1 MNKIDSNV
9 TGLAYAEEVT
19 LKVLPGTAGA
29 DAIWRALEPNSYSD
43 LGGEITNVARNPI
56 NASRQRQKGTVTD
69 LDASG
74 GFNTDYTQSN
84 LQRLLQGFFF
94 ADARE
99 KPDTVPINGTA
110 IPFVTVD
117 ANSYNAA
124 SGLNIFK
131 VGHLCLAS
139 GFGLIANDGLF
150 RVTAIGDAAVAA
162 SNITAQVGVTFTATT
177 AGTGPN
183 GVTSIRMIDSGV
195 GFGVV
200 DGSAIAVTVEAITVD
215 IRKVGDAIRTR
226 TEIAALFGAANTPL
240 AGVIIA
246 AVTAAGGT
254 AAAAGAASFFT
265 GGLAAIATGTLTTN
279 KVLSVEASAP
289 AASRVQAVGFQ
300 FPASDISFVASS
312 SQLKMISAATD
323 LTTLGLTPGEW
334 IFVGG
339 DSSGLAFDTNGTGYA
354 RVKSIAATNV
364 EFSETTFTAATDAG
378 TGKTIQIFFGIVI
391 RNEKDPSLIVRRSYQ
406 IERQLG
412 EDDDGTQAEY
422 LLGSIPNEFTLNIPQ
437 ADKMNA
443 DLTFISM
450 DNEFVTGTEGIKD
463 GSRIA
468 IPGEA
473 AYNTS
478 SDIYRLRMNIVDP
491 TALNNASLFGYVTEM
506 TLAINNNVS
515 PSKAVAVLGAFDA
528 TAGDFEVSGSVTA
541 YFTTVAAVRAVRN
554 NADVS
559 LNLIAAQDNA
569 GVAFDVP
576 LVSLG
581 GGRLN
586 VEKDAAIMLPLEAA
600 GAENALG
607 YTMLA
612 TFFPYLPTVGMPA

>member
-1 MNKIDSNV
+1 VNKIDSNV
-9 TGLAYAEEVT
+9 TGLAYAEEAT
-19 LKVLPGTAGA
+19 LKVLPGVDGA
-29 DAIWRALEPNSYSD
+29 DAIWRGLEPNSYSD

-94 ADARE
+94 ATARE
-99 KPDTVPINGTA
+99 KPSTEPLNASKVVVTAINGANGFTA
-110 IPFVTVD
+110 
-117 ANSYNAA
+117 AA
-124 SGLNIFK
+124 GLGVFK
-131 VGHLCLAS
+131 VGHLVLATAFGIAANNGLAQVSAVAS
-139 GFGLIANDGLF
+139 GL
-150 RVTAIGDAAVAA
+150 
-162 SNITAQVGVTFTATT
+162 
-177 AGTGPN
+177 
-183 GVTSIRMIDSGV
+183 
-195 GFGVV
+195 
-200 DGSAIAVTVEAITVD
+200 VTVTKVLAAEA
-215 IRKVGDAIRTR
+215 A
-226 TEIAALFGAANTPL
+226 PP
-240 AGVIIA
+240 
-246 AVTAAGGT
+246 
-254 AAAAGAASFFT
+254 AAAKF
-265 GGLAAIATGTLTTN
+265 
-279 KVLSVEASAP
+279 E
-289 AASRVQAVGFQ
+289 AVGFQ
-300 FPASDISFVASS
+300 FPATDVSLVASATGV
-312 SQLKMISAATD
+312 KMVSAATN

-334 IFVGG
+334 IFIGG
-339 DSSGLAFDTNGTGYA
+339 DSAGTSFASNDPGYG
-354 RVKSIAATNV
+354 RIKSISAT
-364 EFSETTFTAATDAG
+364 EIAFSETTFVATSEPG
-378 TGKTIQIFFGIVI
+378 TGKTLRIFFGVVL

-422 LLGSIPNEFTLNIPQ
+422 LLGAIPNEFTLNIPQ
-437 ADKMNA
+437 ADKLNA
-443 DLTFISM
+443 DLTFVAM
-450 DNEFVTGTEGIKD
+450 DNEFVTGAEGIKD
-463 GSRIA
+463 GARIA
-468 IPGEA
+468 IPGES

-491 TALNNASLFGYVTEM
+491 LEINNASLFGYVTEM

-541 YFTTVAAVRAVRN
+541 YFTTVQAVRAVRN

-559 LNLIAAQDNA
+559 LNIIAAHDNA

-576 LVSLG
+576 LLGLG

-612 TFFPYLPTVGMPA
+612 TFFPYLPNVGMPA